1 MLKKTKM
8 RLKLMLNFVYCIVSI
23 NHAQKYKLKEEKNKA
38 TDFIKIVSPKILLLI
53 FNFIKVYN
61 VQLF

>member
-1 MLKKTKM
+1 M

-38 TDFIKIVSPKILLLI
+38 TDFIKIVSKILLLI

>member
-1 MLKKTKM
+1 MLKKAKM
-8 RLKLMLNFVYCIVSI
+8 RLKLTLNFVYCIVSI
-23 NHAQKYKLKEEKNKA
+23 NHAQKYKGGKNKA

-61 VQLF
+61 VYLF